1 MTLQHIIERE
11 REIAAAAAAE
21 AAREDERNRVNRLY
35 ALLLDAN
42 RIEDLKKATKD
53 PEYQKKLFEEF
64 DF

>member
-11 REIAAAAAAE
+11 REIAAEAAAKAAAE
-21 AAREDERNRVNRLY
+21 VAADRVNRLN

-42 RIEDLKKATKD
+42 RIDDLKKSTED

-64 DF
+64 DL